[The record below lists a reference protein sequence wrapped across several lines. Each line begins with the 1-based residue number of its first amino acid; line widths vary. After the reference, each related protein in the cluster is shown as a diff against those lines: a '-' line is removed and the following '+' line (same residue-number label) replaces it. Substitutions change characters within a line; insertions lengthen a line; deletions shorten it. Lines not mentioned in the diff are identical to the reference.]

1 VIPLPKFALPRHL
14 ATLNDRLAGG
24 WKNVDSRFL
33 PFADAATKE
42 LPLGRLL
49 RLSLF
54 QVTVGMAVVLLI
66 GTLNR
71 VMIVELGVPAW
82 IVGLMVALPLV
93 FAPFR
98 IMVGYRSDTYVS
110 VIGWR
115 RVPYLAF
122 GTMMQFGGLSIMPFA
137 LIILAN
143 SAEIEGASI
152 IGPAAA
158 AMAFLMVGAGLHTVQ
173 TCGLALATDL
183 APPEARPK
191 VVALL
196 CMMLLLGMV
205 VSALVFGTLLANFSY
220 TRLVQVIQG
229 AAVATLLLN
238 MIAVWKQEPR
248 QTARTAASR
257 ARPTFLDAWRAFSAT
272 GQSKRRLFALG
283 LGTAAF
289 SMQDVLLEPY
299 GGQILHLSVG
309 QTTALTAVLAI
320 GGIAGLFLAARRLG
334 AGADPYRVAA
344 LGVTTGLAAFAAV
357 IFAGPLQSAPLFACG
372 VGLIGFGGGVF
383 AHATLTAAMD
393 ACRNDETGF
402 ALGTWGAVQ
411 ATAAGSAIALGG
423 ALRDVV
429 SHLADAGKLGSALAD
444 PATGYSFVYHIEL
457 GLLFITL
464 IAIGPLVRSAREIH
478 TDYDQSKLEVAKP

>member
-1 VIPLPKFALPRHL
+1 MMPVIRKLGS
-14 ATLNDRLAGG
+14 LNARMARGWTRL
-24 WKNVDSRFL
+24 SPRFL
-33 PFADAATKE
+33 PFADAATVE
-42 LPLGRLL
+42 LPLARLL

-54 QVTVGMAVVLLI
+54 QVSVGMAVVLLI

-71 VMIVELGVPAW
+71 VMIVELGVSAW

-98 IMVGYRSDTYVS
+98 ILVGYRSDNYVS

-143 SAEIEGASI
+143 SGEVNAPEFV
-152 IGPAAA
+152 GPAAA
-158 AMAFLMVGAGLHTVQ
+158 ALAFLMVGAGLHTVQ

-183 APPEARPK
+183 APAHARPK

-196 CMMLLLGMV
+196 CMMLLAGMV
-205 VSALVFGTLLANFSY
+205 VSAIVFGLLLSNFSY
-220 TRLVQVIQG
+220 TRLIQVIQG
-229 AAVATLLLN
+229 SAVVTLALN
-238 MIAVWKQEPR
+238 LTAIWQQEPR
-248 QTARTAASR
+248 NRTRTAASR
-257 ARPTFLDAWRAFSAT
+257 ARPTFADAWRAFSAT

-309 QTTALTAVLAI
+309 QTTALTAVLAV
-320 GGIAGLFLAARRLG
+320 GGIAGLMLAARRLG

-344 LGVTTGLAAFAAV
+344 FGVVTGLAAFAAV
-357 IFAGPLQSAPLFACG
+357 IFAAPLASAAIFACG
-372 VGLIGFGGGVF
+372 VGLIGFGGGIF

-393 ACRNDETGF
+393 ACRGDETGF

-423 ALRDVV
+423 ALRDYI
-429 SHLADAGKLGSALAD
+429 SHLAERGALGPGLAD
-444 PATGYSFVYHIEL
+444 PAIGYSFVYHTEL
-457 GLLFITL
+457 YLLFLTL
-464 IAIGPLVRSAREIH
+464 VAIGPLVRSAREV
-478 TDYDQSKLEVAKP
+478 QSQFSTSELEAAKP

>member
-1 VIPLPKFALPRHL
+1 MISAIRKL
-14 ATLNDRLAGG
+14 AELNAKVSRG
-24 WKNVDSRFL
+24 WTHVDTRFL

-54 QVTVGMAVVLLI
+54 QVSVGMAVVLLI

-71 VMIVELGVPAW
+71 VMIVELGVAAW

-98 IMVGYRSDTYVS
+98 ILVGYQSDNYVS

-137 LIILAN
+137 LIVLAN
-143 SAEIEGASI
+143 ETDAPWFV
-152 IGPAAA
+152 GPAAA
-158 AMAFLMVGAGLHTVQ
+158 SFAFLMVGAGLHTVQ

-196 CMMLLLGMV
+196 CMMLLVGMV
-205 VSALVFGTLLANFSY
+205 VSALVFGALLADFSY

-229 AAVATLLLN
+229 SAVATMVLN
-238 MIAVWKQEPR
+238 LVAVWKQEPR
-248 QTARTAASR
+248 QPKRTAASR
-257 ARPTFLDAWRAFSAT
+257 PRPTFADAWRAFSAT
-272 GQSKRRLFALG
+272 GQSKRRLLG
-283 LGTAAF
+283 LALGTAAF

-299 GGQILHLSVG
+299 GGQILKMSVG
-309 QTTALTAVLAI
+309 QTTALTAVLAL
-320 GGIAGLFLAARRLG
+320 GGIAGLMLAARRLG
-334 AGADPYRVAA
+334 HGADPYRVAA
-344 LGVTTGLAAFAAV
+344 IGVTTGLIAFAAV
-357 IFAGPLQSAPLFACG
+357 IFAAPLSSPAVFAIG
-372 VGLIGFGGGVF
+372 VMLIGFGGGVF

-393 ACRNDETGF
+393 ACRGDETGF

-411 ATAAGSAIALGG
+411 ATAAGTAIAAGG
-423 ALRDVV
+423 ILRDVI
-429 SHLADAGKLGSALAD
+429 SAHAQAGHLGAALND
-444 PATGYSFVYHIEL
+444 PATGYSFVYHLEL
-457 GLLFITL
+457 YLLFLTL
-464 IAIGPLVRSAREIH
+464 IAIGPLVRAGREFAPH
-478 TDYDQSKLEVAKP
+478 QSETQLPELAVAKP

>member
-1 VIPLPKFALPRHL
+1 MIGALRKL
-14 ATLNDRLAGG
+14 TELNKQASRG
-24 WKNVDSRFL
+24 WTYVNPRFL

-54 QVTVGMAVVLLI
+54 QVSVGMAIVLLI

-98 IMVGYRSDTYVS
+98 IFVGYRSDNYVS

-137 LIILAN
+137 LIVLAN
-143 SAEIEGASI
+143 ETDAPWFV
-152 IGPAAA
+152 GPAAA
-158 AMAFLMVGAGLHTVQ
+158 SLAFLMVGAGLHTVQ

-196 CMMLLLGMV
+196 CMMLLVGMV
-205 VSALVFGTLLANFSY
+205 VSAILFGVLLSDFSY

-229 AAVATLLLN
+229 SAVVTMLLN
-238 MIAVWKQEPR
+238 LVAVWQQEPR
-248 QTARTAASR
+248 QPRRTAPER
-257 ARPTFLDAWRAFSAT
+257 ARPTFTDAWRAFAST
-272 GQSKRRLFALG
+272 GQSKRRLLGLG

-299 GGQILHLSVG
+299 GGQILKLSVG
-309 QTTALTAVLAI
+309 QTTALTAALAF
-320 GGIAGLFLAARRLG
+320 GGIAGLMLAARRLG
-334 AGADPYRVAA
+334 NGADPYRVAA
-344 LGVTTGLAAFAAV
+344 TGVTTGLAAFAAV
-357 IFAGPLQSAPLFACG
+357 IFSAPLSSPAVFALG
-372 VGLIGFGGGVF
+372 VTLVGFGGGVF

-393 ACRNDETGF
+393 ACRGDETGF

-411 ATAAGSAIALGG
+411 ATAAGTAIAAGG
-423 ALRDVV
+423 ILRDVV
-429 SHLADAGKLGSALAD
+429 SAYAQAGHMGEALND
-444 PATGYSFVYHIEL
+444 PATGYSFVYHLEL
-457 GLLFITL
+457 YLLFITL
-464 IAIGPLVRSAREIH
+464 IAIGPLVRSGREIAARYS
-478 TDYDQSKLEVAKP
+478 DNELPELDVAKI